1 MTILTKI
8 DKHEGL
14 IYYIHK
20 ILFIVI
26 MLLSVT
32 TVDALSYWVYL
43 LNDNPGDIPIDR
55 SVLDNDEK
63 QRHYRLRS
71 KVIIRSKLCEDI

>member
-1 MTILTKI
+1 
-8 DKHEGL
+8 
-14 IYYIHK
+14 
-20 ILFIVI
+20 

-32 TVDALSYWVYL
+32 TVDAISYWVYL